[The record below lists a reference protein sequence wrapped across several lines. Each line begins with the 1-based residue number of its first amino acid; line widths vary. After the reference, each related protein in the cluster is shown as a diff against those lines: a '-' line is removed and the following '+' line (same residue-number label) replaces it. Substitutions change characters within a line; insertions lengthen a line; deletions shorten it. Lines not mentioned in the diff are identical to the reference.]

1 MNKREFIR
9 NFGLLSTSVA
19 IAPSFGF
26 KNLQNIP
33 NSGFEVNHEGEQKPV
48 PITLRDKFLGCIAGS
63 WIGSAMGAVVE
74 GWPQEKVKATY
85 GTLNQLLPYKHYIE
99 YVDWQSPAGAT
110 EDGIERQK
118 LISTAIIEKKD
129 RILAQDLAT
138 VWVRDLD
145 PDKMVYKQEP
155 FDRSLLLL
163 IKAGLP
169 GVELGRLSPFLN
181 VISVARS
188 SHPLGLINAGDPQG
202 AADDSFEVGKLY
214 LPETAFALR
223 WAALYNAG
231 IAEACKPNA
240 TVTSVINTVKRFAS
254 YRAETGGLYT
264 GVKVEKFAYDTIEKE
279 VNRAF
284 ELAEKYNDPEQLR
297 EEFNKIFFGG
307 FYLTYGVATANEIVA
322 KGLAIFAL
330 HKGDPREAIITAVN
344 FGRDTDCLA
353 AIAGGLSGALS
364 GTSKIPKEWMD
375 QVNIATVQ
383 DPYTNNKR
391 SMDETAEGL
400 FQAYLARRMKTKEY
414 LDSMGD
420 EAFLKSSRK

>member
-1 MNKREFIR
+1 MDKREFIR
-9 NFGLLSTSVA
+9 TISLLSTSAA

-26 KNLQNIP
+26 KSVQSI
-33 NSGFEVNHEGEQKPV
+33 SGSGLEINPPGEQKAGA
-48 PITLRDKFLGCIAGS
+48 ITLRDKFLGCIAGS
-63 WIGSAMGAVVE
+63 WIGSAMGAAVE
-74 GWPQEKVKATY
+74 GWPQEKVKETY

-129 RILAQDLAT
+129 RILAQDLAA
-138 VWVRDLD
+138 VWIRDLD

-188 SHPLGLINAGDPQG
+188 SHPLGLINAGDPQA

-231 IAEACKPNA
+231 IAEACKPHA
-240 TVTSVINTVKRFAS
+240 TVETVISTVRRFAN

-297 EEFNKIFFGG
+297 AKFNEIFFGG
-307 FYLTYGVATANEIVA
+307 FYQTYGVATANEIVA

-344 FGRDTDCLA
+344 FGRDVDCLA

-375 QVNIATVQ
+375 QVNKATAE
-383 DPYTNNKR
+383 DPYTNSKR
-391 SMDETAEGL
+391 SIHETADGL
-400 FQAYLARRMKTKEY
+400 FEAYLTRMEKIRKYMDTMSNEAY
-414 LDSMGD
+414 LK
-420 EAFLKSSRK
+420 A

>member
-9 NFGLLSTSVA
+9 NISLLSTSVA

-26 KNLQNIP
+26 KSDQSIP
-33 NSGFEVNHEGEQKPV
+33 GAGLEINPPGEQQAGA
-48 PITLRDKFLGCIAGS
+48 ITLRDKFLGCISGS
-63 WIGSAMGAVVE
+63 WIGSAMGATVE

-129 RILAQDLAT
+129 RILAQDLAA
-138 VWVRDLD
+138 VWARDLD

-188 SHPLGLINAGDPQG
+188 SHPLGLINAGDPQA

-214 LPETAFALR
+214 VPETAFALR

-240 TVTSVINTVKRFAS
+240 TVATVINTVKRFAS

-297 EEFNKIFFGG
+297 EKFNEIFFGG
-307 FYLTYGVATANEIVA
+307 FYQTYGVATANEIVA

-353 AIAGGLSGALS
+353 AVAGGLSGALS
-364 GTSKIPKEWMD
+364 GTSKIPKDWMD
-375 QVNIATVQ
+375 QVNKATAQ
-383 DPYTNNKR
+383 DPYTNSKR
-391 SMDETAEGL
+391 SMDETADGL
-400 FQAYLARRMKTKEY
+400 FHAYLTRMEKIRKY
-414 LDSMGD
+414 MDIMGD
-420 EAFLKSSRK
+420 EAYLKS